1 MLEQLK
7 IDVCQ
12 ANLKLV
18 EYGLVID
25 TWGNVSGID
34 RPSGLVVIKPS
45 GVAYDTM
52 KPPDM
57 VVVELASGKVVEG
70 SCKPSSDTPTHLEL
84 YRSFPHI
91 GGVAHTHSLFATVWA
106 QAQRDIP
113 ALGTTHADY
122 FHGDIPCTKLL
133 TPQQVATDYEA
144 NTGKVIVDRFA
155 GTDPMSMQAV
165 LVAAH
170 GPFTW
175 GKSPADAAHCAKTL
189 ELLAQMAS
197 QTLAISPG
205 VKSISQTLLDK
216 HFFRKH
222 GPNAYYGQK

>member
-7 IDVCQ
+7 IEVCQ

-34 RPSGLVVIKPS
+34 RAEGLVVIKPS
-45 GVAYDTM
+45 GVDYARM
-52 KPPDM
+52 KPSDM
-57 VVVELASGKVVEG
+57 VVLELGSGKVVEG
-70 SCKPSSDTPTHLEL
+70 SYKPSSDTPTHLEL
-84 YRSFPHI
+84 YRSFAQV
-91 GGVAHTHSLFATVWA
+91 GGVAHTHSMFATVWA

-122 FHGDIPCTKLL
+122 FHGDIPCTRPL
-133 TPQQVATDYEA
+133 TPQQIAADYEA
-144 NTGKVIVDRFA
+144 NTGKVIVERFA
-155 GTDPMSMQAV
+155 QTNPMDMTAV

-175 GKSPADAAHCAKTL
+175 GKSPADSAHSARIL
-189 ELLAQMAS
+189 ELLAQMAY
-197 QTLAISPG
+197 QTLSVSPG
-205 VKSISQTLLDK
+205 VKSIPQTLLDK

-222 GPNAYYGQK
+222 GPGAYYGQK